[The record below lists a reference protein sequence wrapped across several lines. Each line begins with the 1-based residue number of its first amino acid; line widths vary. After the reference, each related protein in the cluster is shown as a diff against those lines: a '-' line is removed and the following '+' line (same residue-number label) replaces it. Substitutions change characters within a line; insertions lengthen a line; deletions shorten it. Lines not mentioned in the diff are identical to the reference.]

1 MNFNR
6 HVCRAGFSLEEI
18 HRLTHIDPWFL
29 QNIKEIVEMEEEL
42 VKAGKLEALV

>member
-1 MNFNR
+1 MNFNC
-6 HVCRAGFSLEEI
+6 HAVRAGFALEEI

-29 QNIKEIVEMEEEL
+29 QDIKEIVEMEDQL